1 MKKLSVLLILIMCI
15 ALLASCGIKEQLE
28 QMSDNIKGQIIDMA
42 GQFIEKNTDTNSQ
55 DNSSDPIID
64 EKPTDTPS
72 DVDTSSDILS
82 EIVPD
87 TPDVPVVP
95 EPPVEPDY
103 VVLEREKYPLNKYV
117 GFNITKSNEKILD
130 NEYKYNTVYGYGR
143 FDTTL
148 ENMINAASY
157 SHPITYLTIS
167 GIESNVAL
175 GLDLTKIKLEATEEE
190 KSYAQLSAEIRQF
203 ANSFCK
209 DNFLSNL
216 KRMEIGTN
224 PDLDMSA
231 KDYALLLNTIYDD
244 NCMQNGE
251 EIGTTFISTDI
262 RLITGKMSY
271 LNLTYVKELMTEI
284 QQGRNDE
291 FLPISGWS
299 FSISTN
305 GLSPEK
311 TFANNEELK
320 ELISYRNEHFENI
333 EIYLSDFGWDTVNT
347 ESQNYIAP
355 SNGYTSEELQSMYM
369 LRAYLILYAMD
380 VDKSSYSRILDTSDN
395 GEGVIDVD
403 GNKKT
408 AYYSLEFFKS
418 KMNGMYISEVV
429 SNGENDIYC
438 YKFTNENGKTTLA
451 LWSSN
456 GSQSYTVENIPQSVT
471 VSAYDT
477 ATKSYASNVAE
488 TDGTFVTALGE
499 SVMFIEY

>member
-1 MKKLSVLLILIMCI
+1 
-15 ALLASCGIKEQLE
+15 
-28 QMSDNIKGQIIDMA
+28 
-42 GQFIEKNTDTNSQ
+42 
-55 DNSSDPIID
+55 
-64 EKPTDTPS
+64 
-72 DVDTSSDILS
+72 
-82 EIVPD
+82 
-87 TPDVPVVP
+87 
-95 EPPVEPDY
+95 
-103 VVLEREKYPLNKYV
+103 
-117 GFNITKSNEKILD
+117 
-130 NEYKYNTVYGYGR
+130 
-143 FDTTL
+143 
-148 ENMINAASY
+148 
-157 SHPITYLTIS
+157 
-167 GIESNVAL
+167 
-175 GLDLTKIKLEATEEE
+175 
-190 KSYAQLSAEIRQF
+190 
-203 ANSFCK
+203 
-209 DNFLSNL
+209 
-216 KRMEIGTN
+216 MEIGTN

-311 TFANNEELK
+311 TFVNNEELK

-395 GEGVIDVD
+395 GEGIIDVD

-408 AYYSLEFFKS
+408 AYYTLEFFKS
-418 KMNGMYISEVV
+418 KMNGMYISEAV

-438 YKFTNENGKTTLA
+438 YKFTNENGKTILA

-471 VSAYDT
+471 VSTYDT

-488 TDGTFVTALGE
+488 TDGAFVTALGE